1 MRPTGKTDLI
11 WKSMET
17 AGQMKKKFLDGESPE
32 YGAIF
37 RAVKEIYTGGH
48 NYPRSA
54 GTLRWSISDVTES
67 LAS

>member
-1 MRPTGKTDLI
+1 
-11 WKSMET
+11 MET